1 MYTLFFFQTTVS
13 KKKMYYNMRV
23 KTLQR
28 NKSDLM
34 CRLETE
40 KAALQSNAKKR
51 MQKLYSAVK
60 DVCFVNT
67 MIVSFFLVPVTPNT
81 WVAKFIHPDF
91 TFLQIEREVEED
103 PESPSFKENKNPI
116 SSVTGDKEENKTKEE
131 DLATIAANAVMY
143 SEKLQ
148 QKKEALLKRIV
159 KLQKECYEYVDNVW
173 CG

>member
-1 MYTLFFFQTTVS
+1 MFFNTI
-13 KKKMYYNMRV
+13 
-23 KTLQR
+23 
-28 NKSDLM
+28 
-34 CRLETE
+34 
-40 KAALQSNAKKR
+40 
-51 MQKLYSAVK
+51 
-60 DVCFVNT
+60 VN
-67 MIVSFFLVPVTPNT
+67 FFLVLVTPNT

-148 QKKEALLKRIV
+148 QKKEALLKRIA